1 MTLSA
6 SDWTA
11 VLLTFKLALVSA
23 FFLIIIAI
31 PLALLLTRL
40 PRFFK
45 SIVVSLLTL
54 PIVLPPTVL
63 GFYLLSIMS
72 PSGWLGTIATKMN
85 IERLNFSFTGLVI
98 ASMVYSIPF
107 AVQPIYQAF
116 ISINPAE
123 KALARVMGLSPLKRL
138 LLVSLPQA
146 KMGVLIGFMMSFAH
160 TLGEFGVVLMV
171 GGNIEGIS
179 RVVSIQIY
187 DHVESLQWQSAH
199 QLSLFMLITSFMI
212 ILLMFLFS
220 KTWGNTT
227 KNAISF

>member
-31 PLALLLTRL
+31 PLALLLARL

-72 PSGWLGTIATKMN
+72 PSGWLGAIATKMN

-146 KMGVLIGFMMSFAH
+146 KMGVLMGFMMSFAH